1 MKRSKKLR
9 LVRSLIASLLIA
21 LMVVSL
27 SAPEAMAKSSKT
39 KTMTAYNQAVVNG
52 SYAYC
57 SANGGLY
64 KVNLKTET
72 KKLMVPAAPDADSSV
87 GRMKIYKGYLYYVD
101 WSNQLYAKLHRI
113 KLSGK
118 NKKFLANIVDYAI
131 SNNKIY
137 YIAETKYEKRIKN
150 AEEKSKGKEKM
161 DSITVFSESFPVT
174 VIEGKKSK
182 AEIRD
187 DGILVILKDT
197 EDEAACKKVIDATL
211 DNACRDTVEK
221 FCRQAY
227 PHFKEYLPVFPE
239 IKFRHMK
246 SRWGSCNYKKHV
258 LTFNY
263 NLIHAPLDCVEY
275 VVYHEFTHFI
285 HPNHSKAFYFEL
297 SRYVPDYKE
306 KKKRL
311 GEVIIN

>member
-27 SAPEAMAKSSKT
+27 SAPEAVAKSSKT
-39 KTMTAYNQAVVNG
+39 KTITAYRQVVVNG
-52 SYAYC
+52 NYAYC
-57 SANGGLY
+57 AAYDGLY

-137 YIAETKYEKRIKN
+137 YIAETKYEKRIK
-150 AEEKSKGKEKM
+150 KSMKLNGKGK
-161 DSITVFSESFPVT
+161 
-174 VIEGKKSK
+174 KKSSY
-182 AEIRD
+182 
-187 DGILVILKDT
+187 
-197 EDEAACKKVIDATL
+197 KV
-211 DNACRDTVEK
+211 
-221 FCRQAY
+221 
-227 PHFKEYLPVFPE
+227 
-239 IKFRHMK
+239 
-246 SRWGSCNYKKHV
+246 V
-258 LTFNY
+258 L
-263 NLIHAPLDCVEY
+263 
-275 VVYHEFTHFI
+275 
-285 HPNHSKAFYFEL
+285 
-297 SRYVPDYKE
+297 KE
-306 KKKRL
+306 KKSNKAGYYISSVLTKKVPHYDEDL
-311 GEVIIN
+311 GVYDYDEYYTEYLVTPSRGKIALDDYVIPYNEN